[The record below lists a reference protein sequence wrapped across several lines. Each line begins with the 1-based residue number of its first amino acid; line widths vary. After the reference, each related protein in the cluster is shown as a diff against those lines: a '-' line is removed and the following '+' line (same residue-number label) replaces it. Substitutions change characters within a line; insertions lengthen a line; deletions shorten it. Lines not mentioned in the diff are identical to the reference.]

1 MGCGLQETFV
11 NCADISIG
19 GTKDSIPVQKG
30 LEPGGGVVEIDDGP
44 KTTEVLENAV
54 PGSSIRDILQ
64 DLGLSIPRPE
74 PLPDTPA
81 FRPPGVQQGNI
92 ETDSPLFRP
101 PRVLQGNTAGDL
113 PSFRPPRILPRNTAN
128 DPDVP
133 RVVLPESNRVAQPD
147 TPGVV
152 IPDAPRVTHPE
163 TARVTFPETYG
174 VLNGQQWSN
183 RPAPFLPP
191 LVDRTPAAR
200 LVHPR
205 PVSPNFM
212 DVSQPTNRFINRHHN
227 VMPPTNQNWAHSDFE
242 QPPRTSGHIY
252 SSGGD
257 PSNQNQPKTNH
268 PLLDSLR
275 PLVNAVRNGQNP
287 VSVSERLSHGPVN
300 TDALMQQRERVESHL
315 KRPQGVTDARFQDL
329 AYPDALGH
337 VRMPLRNAADLRRH
351 GLTRDSHFL
360 PINGA
365 PRRDIYGR
373 LVDSYNQPLQ
383 HKSTD
388 YSSDIVKGRRFPTD
402 YRSRGQKSGYQGFK
416 KLEPNLLNSMS
427 DSKNVAR
434 HETTYRTGIYGNHY
448 KALPEIKERTRVKPE
463 AMFAS
468 RRSILP
474 RRIIV
479 HSMHVA
485 KKLLRTYPSL
495 RGRVFLSRRA
505 HQKNRYAQMLHKYAR
520 RRS

>member
-1 MGCGLQETFV
+1 M

-19 GTKDSIPVQKG
+19 GTKDNIPVQKG

-64 DLGLSIPRPE
+64 DLGLNIPRPE

-81 FRPPGVQQGNI
+81 FRPPGMQQGTI
-92 ETDSPLFRP
+92 ETESPLFRP
-101 PRVLQGNTAGDL
+101 PGVLQGNTAGDS
-113 PSFRPPRILPRNTAN
+113 PSFRPPRVLPRNTAN

-133 RVVLPESNRVAQPD
+133 RVVLPESNRVVQPD
-147 TPGVV
+147 TPRVA
-152 IPDAPRVTHPE
+152 IPNAPRVTRPE
-163 TARVTFPETYG
+163 TARVTFPETSG

-183 RPAPFLPP
+183 RPAPFLSP

-205 PVSPNFM
+205 PVSPNFL
-212 DVSQPTNRFINRHHN
+212 DVSQPTNRFINRDHN
-227 VMPPTNQNWAHSDFE
+227 VVAPTNQNWAHSDFE
-242 QPPRTSGHIY
+242 QPSRTSGQIY
-252 SSGGD
+252 SSGAHQ
-257 PSNQNQPKTNH
+257 SNPNQPNTNH

-300 TDALMQQRERVESHL
+300 TDALMQQRERFESHL
-315 KRPQGVTDARFQDL
+315 KKPQEGVADARIQDL

-337 VRMPLRNAADLRRH
+337 VRMPLRNSANLRRH
-351 GLTRDSHFL
+351 SLTRDSHFL

-373 LVDSYNQPLQ
+373 VVDAYNQPLQ
-383 HKSTD
+383 RKSID
-388 YSSDIVKGRRFPTD
+388 YSSDIVKSRRFPTD
-402 YRSRGQKSGYQGFK
+402 YQSRGQKSGHGGFK
-416 KLEPNLLNSMS
+416 KLEPNLLHSMS

-448 KALPEIKERTRVKPE
+448 KALPEIKERTRVKSE
-463 AMFAS
+463 AIFAS